1 MCAVSHA
8 ETRSSL
14 IPEGTCCAEFITVKL
29 VGGDIVLRMAID
41 VTDATFQE
49 EVLNRSQS
57 VPVIVDLWAPWCEP
71 CKALGPI
78 LEKHCDATKGQVVL
92 AKVNIDENPGIAQ
105 AFQVQSIP
113 AVFIMQNGGVLDGFV
128 GVKPDHVIKQLVEAL
143 LPGGGADL
151 VSQTE
156 AAVEEALEPEP
167 FVINDDYDNE
177 LAQLLPSV
185 KLDEAARARYVEILE
200 LMGPDDPR
208 TAGHRRKLTAQ
219 LF

>member
-1 MCAVSHA
+1 
-8 ETRSSL
+8 
-14 IPEGTCCAEFITVKL
+14 
-29 VGGDIVLRMAID
+29 MAID

-71 CKALGPI
+71 CTALGPI
-78 LEKHCDATKGQVVL
+78 LEKHCDATNGQVVL
-92 AKVNIDENPGIAQ
+92 AKVNIDENPGIVQ

-128 GVKPDHVIKQLVEAL
+128 GAKPDHVIKQLVEAL
-143 LPGGGADL
+143 LPGGGAEL
-151 VSQTE
+151 VPQID
-156 AAVEEALEPEP
+156 AVVEELTEPEP

-177 LAQLLPSV
+177 LALLLPLV
-185 KLDEAARARYVEILE
+185 KLDETARARYIEILE